1 MKVQDINNTDIS
13 IWNQYVNYYKN
24 NNFQSALNLLNNSQ
38 LENKIVE
45 ADLFNAIT
53 ADIVN
58 LETQYNPDFK
68 ENVIKCQ
75 VSAPAN
81 IKTGEVW
88 WQIQE

>member
-13 IWNQYVNYYKN
+13 IWNQYVNYYQN

-81 IKTGEVW
+81 IKKGEVW